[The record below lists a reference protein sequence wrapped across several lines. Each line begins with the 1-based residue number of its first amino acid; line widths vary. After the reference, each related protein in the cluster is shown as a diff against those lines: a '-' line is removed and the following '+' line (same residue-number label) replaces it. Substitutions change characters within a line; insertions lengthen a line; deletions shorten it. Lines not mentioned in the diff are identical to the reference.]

1 MDPIRNP
8 YAPGAGVPPP
18 ELAGRNEIRETAR
31 IALERVRIGRSGKS
45 LILVGL
51 RGVGKTVL
59 LNRIRQDAEVGGIH
73 TIQIEAGENRSLPA
87 ILAPLLRS
95 TLLQLSRLE
104 AAHHLAQRALRG
116 LAGFVGALKVSYQ
129 GIEVGLDLAPE
140 PGLADSGDL
149 ATDLPELFETVG
161 AAAQAGETSLAFFV
175 DELQYVKA
183 EELAILIMAL
193 HRMAQRQLP
202 VIMLGAGL
210 PQARGNMGQA
220 RTYAER
226 LFDFPEVGPLSSDD
240 ARRAIAKPAAAENVA
255 ITPAA
260 LDAVVE
266 QTGGYPYFLQEWGKH
281 LWDVAEMSP
290 ITLDNVS
297 IASQQALA
305 TLDTS
310 FFLVRFDR
318 LTPAEKRYVRAM
330 AQLGAGPH
338 RSGDIANELNRS
350 VRSLVPTRNRLIAK
364 GVVWSPGHGDTAFT
378 VPMFDGFMRRIM
390 PGDDWRQPA

>member
-8 YAPGAGVPPP
+8 YAPGAGTPPP
-18 ELAGRNEIRETAR
+18 ELAGRDEIREQAR
-31 IALERVRIGRSGKS
+31 VVLERARIGRPGKS

-59 LNRIRQDAEVGGIH
+59 LDRIRQDAEVAGIH
-73 TIQIEAGENRSLPA
+73 TLQIEAGENRSLPA
-87 ILAPLLRS
+87 LLAPRLRS
-95 TLLQLSRLE
+95 ALLQLSRLE
-104 AAHHLAQRALRG
+104 AARNLAQQALRV
-116 LAGFVGALKVSYQ
+116 LSGFVSALRVNYQDITVS
-129 GIEVGLDLAPE
+129 LDLGAE

-149 ATDLPELFETVG
+149 ATDLPELFEAVG
-161 AAAQAGETSLAFFV
+161 TAAQAGATGLAFFV

-210 PQARGNMGQA
+210 PQVRGNMGQA

-226 LFDFPEVGPLSSDD
+226 LFDFPDIGPLHTDD
-240 ARRAIAKPAAAENVA
+240 ARRAIAKPAAAAGVT
-255 ITPAA
+255 ITDAA

-266 QTGGYPYFLQEWGKH
+266 QTRGYPYFLQEWGKH
-281 LWDVAEMSP
+281 LWDVAEISP
-290 ITLDNVS
+290 ITLDNANT
-297 IASQQALA
+297 ASQQALA
-305 TLDTS
+305 TLDAG
-310 FFLVRFDR
+310 FFLVRFER
-318 LTPAEKRYVRAM
+318 LTQSERNYARAM
-330 AQLGAGPH
+330 AQLGEGPH
-338 RSGDIANELNRS
+338 RSSDVAAMLGRNVQFFS
-350 VRSLVPTRNRLIAK
+350 PTRDSLINK
-364 GVVWSPGHGDTAFT
+364 GTIWSPDYGYIAFT

>member
-8 YAPGAGVPPP
+8 YAPGAGTPPP
-18 ELAGRNEIRETAR
+18 ELAGRDEIRETAR

-59 LNRIRQDAEVGGIH
+59 LDRVRQDAEAAGIH

-104 AAHHLAQRALRG
+104 AAHHRAQRALRG

-240 ARRAIAKPAAAENVA
+240 ARCAIAKPAAAENVA

-266 QTGGYPYFLQEWGKH
+266 QTG
-281 LWDVAEMSP
+281 AIP
-290 ITLDNVS
+290 IFCKNGES
-297 IASQQALA
+297 ISGMLPKCPQLRWI
-305 TLDTS
+305 TS
-310 FFLVRFDR
+310 
-318 LTPAEKRYVRAM
+318 A
-330 AQLGAGPH
+330 
-338 RSGDIANELNRS
+338 
-350 VRSLVPTRNRLIAK
+350 SLVSKPSPLWTPVFFWYDLTGSRQQKSAMSALWRNSAPAPIAPAILPTN
-364 GVVWSPGHGDTAFT
+364 
-378 VPMFDGFMRRIM
+378 
-390 PGDDWRQPA
+390 